1 MKQNFFDHLDGGWGD
16 VIADTYKEANSVLLI
31 NHTRNI
37 TVTIDHSTL
46 KEFENDN
53 CYYEMYISLDKKFK
67 VCLSLLYEEE
77 FFNLKEGKH
86 YLQFGLQVKDN
97 KTDKAVTNIGVTNI
111 CTNIGVIIGFI
122 SCYSSDEDKD
132 IIAIDKLYIKNF
144 INKAV
149 NIINNKPEY
158 KDNQIKTEMIEKLL
172 VELNN
177 NTKNI

>member
-1 MKQNFFDHLDGGWGD
+1 
-16 VIADTYKEANSVLLI
+16 
-31 NHTRNI
+31 
-37 TVTIDHSTL
+37 
-46 KEFENDN
+46 
-53 CYYEMYISLDKKFK
+53 MYISLDKKFK

-77 FFNLKEGKH
+77 FFNLKEGEH
-86 YLQFGLQVKDN
+86 LQFGLQVKDN
-97 KTDKAVTNIGVTNI
+97 KTDKAVTNIGV
-111 CTNIGVIIGFI
+111 IIGFI
-122 SCYSSDEDKD
+122 NFYSSDEDKD

>member
-1 MKQNFFDHLDGGWGD
+1 MKQNFFDELDGGWGD
-16 VIADTYKEANSVLLI
+16 LLADTYEEANSVLLI
-31 NHTRNI
+31 NHTKNI
-37 TVTIDHSTL
+37 IVTIDHSTL

-77 FFNLKEGKH
+77 FFNLKECEH
-86 YLQFGLQVKDN
+86 LQFSLQVKDN
-97 KTDKAVTNIGVTNI
+97 KTDKAVTNIGV
-111 CTNIGVIIGFI
+111 IIGFI
-122 SCYSSDEDKD
+122 NFYSSDEDKD
-132 IIAIDKLYIKNF
+132 IVAIDKLYIKNF

>member
-1 MKQNFFDHLDGGWGD
+1 MKQNFFDHLDGGWED
-16 VIADTYKEANSVLLI
+16 LIADTYKEANSILLI

-37 TVTIDHSTL
+37 TVTIDHSNF
-46 KEFENDN
+46 KEFENNN

-97 KTDKAVTNIGVTNI
+97 KTDKAVTNIGV
-111 CTNIGVIIGFI
+111 IIGFI

-149 NIINNKPEY
+149 NIINNKPKY

>member
-1 MKQNFFDHLDGGWGD
+1 MKQNFFDNLDGGWGD
-16 VIADTYKEANSVLLI
+16 IIADTYKEANSILFI

-37 TVTIDHSTL
+37 TATIDHSTL
-46 KEFENDN
+46 KENENHN
-53 CYYEMYISLDKKFK
+53 CYYEMYTSLDKKYK
-67 VCLSLLYEEE
+67 VGLSLLYGEYY
-77 FFNLKEGKH
+77 FTGKEGAMH
-86 YLQFGLQVKDN
+86 LQFSLHVNDN
-97 KTDKAVTNIGVTNI
+97 KTANSI
-111 CTNIGVIIGFI
+111 TNIGVIIRFI
-122 SCYSSDEDKD
+122 KGDIIDYIIFCSSDEDKD

>member
-1 MKQNFFDHLDGGWGD
+1 MKQNFFDHLDGRWGD
-16 VIADTYKEANSVLLI
+16 LLADTYKEANSVLLI
-31 NHTRNI
+31 NHTKNI
-37 TVTIDHSTL
+37 IVTIDHSTL

-77 FFNLKEGKH
+77 YFTDIEEDMQ
-86 YLQFGLQVKDN
+86 LQFCLQVKDF
-97 KTDKAVTNIGVTNI
+97 KTAKPITNIGA
-111 CTNIGVIIGFI
+111 IIGFI
-122 SCYSSDEDKD
+122 NFYSSDEDKD